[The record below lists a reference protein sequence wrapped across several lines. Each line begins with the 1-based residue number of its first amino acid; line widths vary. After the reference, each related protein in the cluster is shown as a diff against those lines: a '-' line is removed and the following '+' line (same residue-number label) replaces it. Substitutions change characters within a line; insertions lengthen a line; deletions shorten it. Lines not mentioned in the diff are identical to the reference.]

1 MNFLEF
7 LIKLLWL
14 VSFDVLIGF
23 LIWTLYKYIDY
34 KYFSQLEISTLKEE
48 NNYLKQE
55 NRKIQGI
62 STNFWQKEDKI

>member
-14 VSFDVLIGF
+14 VSFDVLVGF

-34 KYFSQLEISTLKEE
+34 KYFSQLEISTLIEE
-48 NNYLKQE
+48 NKYLKQE
-55 NRKIQGI
+55 NRKINGA
-62 STNFWQKEDKI
+62 STDFWKEDDNI